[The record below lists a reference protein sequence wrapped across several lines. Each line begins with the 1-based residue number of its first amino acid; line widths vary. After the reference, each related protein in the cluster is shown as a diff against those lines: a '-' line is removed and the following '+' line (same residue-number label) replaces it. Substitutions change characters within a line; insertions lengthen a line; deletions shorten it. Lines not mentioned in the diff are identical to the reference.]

1 MQKKILN
8 EIKQITQLNHLE
20 KEGLLTGTYRGYNL
34 SIGTLSKSQNISY
47 IHIPLKIPQEFS
59 AEKVS
64 IFLNEL
70 RGKYKGISVASYEGF
85 RIKINYAPR
94 LKKQNKT
101 EIIMNIINEILNFSN
116 TNSFVSCC
124 EICGESNVMAPLIVN
139 GVIKSCCI
147 NCRLDV
153 KNSIAMNQQA
163 QREKKSNIIGGIVG
177 SLIGALIGA
186 VVWIIIYQLGYIAAV
201 GGLAIAVCSI
211 KGYELFGGKLNLTG
225 IIITSIITI
234 ASVYLAQHISL
245 GIDIY
250 NAYKELDITIFDAI
264 RSVPEFLTEES
275 IVRPFLTD
283 LIVGYILTLIG
294 SVSYIIRV
302 YKQSNY
308 KIDVQEI
315 NI

>member
-1 MQKKILN
+1 MKKKILN
-8 EIKQITQLNHLE
+8 EIRENTQLNYLE
-20 KEGLLTGTYRGYNL
+20 KEGALAGTYRGYNI
-34 SIGTLSKSQNISY
+34 SIGTLNKTYDISY
-47 IHIPLKIPQEFS
+47 IYIPLKIPQEFS
-59 AEKVS
+59 VERIS

-70 RGKYKGISVASYEGF
+70 RCKYKGISVASYEDY
-85 RIKINYAPR
+85 RIKINYAPK

-101 EIIMNIINEILNFSN
+101 EIIMNIIDEILNFAQ

-139 GVIKSCCI
+139 GVITSCCV
-147 NCRLDV
+147 NCRLDM
-153 KNSIAMNQQA
+153 KNSIAMNQQT

-177 SLIGALIGA
+177 SLIGALIGSII
-186 VVWIIIYQLGYIAAV
+186 WIIIYQLGYIAAV
-201 GGLAIAVCSI
+201 GGLAIAICSI

-234 ASVYLAQHISL
+234 MLVYLAQHVSL

-250 NAYKELDITIFDAI
+250 NAYKEFDITIFDAI
-264 RSVPEFLTEES
+264 RSVPEFLAEES
-275 IVRPFLTD
+275 IMRPFLTD

-294 SVSYIIRV
+294 SVSYISRA

-315 NI
+315 NL